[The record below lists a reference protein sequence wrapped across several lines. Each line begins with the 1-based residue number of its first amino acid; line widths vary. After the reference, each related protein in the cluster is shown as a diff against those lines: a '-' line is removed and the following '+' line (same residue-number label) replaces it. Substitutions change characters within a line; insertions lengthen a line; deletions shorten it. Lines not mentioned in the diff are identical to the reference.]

1 MSKQIVV
8 SLLSWVLMSFT
19 ILIMVFCIV
28 PVSAKTLSVPQD
40 YPTIQAAIDAAK
52 RGDIIQVSAGIYY
65 ENVVINEEIELM
77 GANKVTTIID
87 GRGSGNVVYVE
98 TSGITITGFTI
109 RNGNNGIRVAGL
121 IGSINVTGN
130 IIRNNRYGVSFIG
143 DDITRTTDNIVVGN
157 TFQNNSNV
165 SVSIR
170 CGASNIISLNDI
182 SGSAYGMKLSIT
194 DTTTISDNLLTSTSY
209 SIYLSYGTGNN
220 VLNNVGIDNSFG
232 IYAVYSDNI
241 LIQDNRVSGSTY
253 GIELYGSSSST
264 ILHNNVSDNP
274 SYSIYLAYSNT
285 TSVTNNTISRN
296 DWGLTLYGSS
306 LNTIEGNAI
315 SYNAFGITIS
325 YSESNTI
332 YHNNFINNVD
342 QITRDLSSGNMWSE
356 YGEGNYWS
364 DYLGEDDGSGGRVA
378 GDGIGDT
385 LIPHL
390 AVDYYPLMNP
400 WPEAKPDI
408 AILGVYEA
416 INIAYVGQIVD
427 FEVIVKNEGP
437 FAETF
442 NVTLQTNVTIIEKR
456 TVTDLAPY
464 TNTTLIFNWNTSTVL
479 PGYYL
484 ISATAEPLPDETD
497 IFDNTYVDGN
507 VRVKM
512 LGDIDGDNYVG
523 SADASVLNGAYGTY
537 DGDPLYVREADF
549 DDDGYIGSTD
559 ASFLNGNYG
568 QTC

>member
-52 RGDIIQVSAGIYY
+52 RGDISQVTAGIYY

-143 DDITRTTDNIVVGN
+143 DDITPTTDNTIVGN

-170 CGASNIISLNDI
+170 CGASNMISLNDI

-209 SIYLSYGTGNN
+209 SIYLSYGTGNS
-220 VLNNVGIDNSFG
+220 VLNNIGIDNSFG
-232 IYAVYSDNI
+232 IYALYSDNI

-306 LNTIEGNAI
+306 SNTIEGNTI

-325 YSESNTI
+325 YSEGNTI